1 MLSIPSQ
8 FSKDIHQTKPFKMEP
23 VTIKRQKNV
32 CFTLSILMIIICF
45 SFTFAHANEAEEKP
59 YYLNIFAGQM
69 TTNNWEN
76 FFGVGEALD
85 FKNSYFIA
93 AGLAKRIGAYKKMA
107 SFEIEGQAVKHFNIQ
122 NHWELNALVT
132 ARWDAF
138 WWDKYIDTS
147 LAFGLGPSY
156 ATAEPEI
163 EILNDGT
170 TSKWLA
176 YWMIELTLGLPEYS
190 HVALITRLHHRS
202 NAYGLFADKGGSNA
216 LAIGLKYR
224 F

>member
-1 MLSIPSQ
+1 MLSIPDQ
-8 FSKDIHQTKPFKMEP
+8 YFHQINPFK
-23 VTIKRQKNV
+23 IKLIAASRRNRV
-32 CFTLSILMIIICF
+32 SFIWSIMLIIICF
-45 SFTFAHANEAEEKP
+45 SPVITHADEAEKKP

-69 TTNNWEN
+69 TTNHWEN

-85 FKNSYFIA
+85 FKNSYFAAASIA
-93 AGLAKRIGAYKKMA
+93 RRIGAFKKMA
-107 SFEIEGQAVKHFNIQ
+107 SFEIEGQVVKHFNIQ

-156 ATAEPEI
+156 ATADPEI
-163 EILNDGT
+163 EIMNDGT

-176 YWMIELTLGLPEYS
+176 YWMMELTLGLPEYS
-190 HVALITRLHHRS
+190 RVSLITRLHHRS